1 MSAPDPAALA
11 RTVDEAV
18 IRSLQQAYADVV
30 NRRAWAELAD
40 LFLPDLVLDLDLGTV
55 HLRADGPEGVG
66 AFIGERLD
74 EFDFFEFVVLSSVV
88 TLAPDGDPDH
98 ATARLYMCELRHA
111 VADGR
116 FTIAYGVYHDDH
128 RRVDGRWWFARR
140 RYTSWARTAADGP
153 RALDVFAFP
162 RPSAPG
168 PSPAP

>member
-11 RTVDEAV
+11 RTVDEAG

-30 NRRAWAELAD
+30 NRRAWAELHD
-40 LFLPDLVLDLDLGTV
+40 LFRTDLVLELDLGTT
-55 HLRADGPEGVG
+55 HLRADGPDGVG
-66 AFIGERLD
+66 AFIGERLE

-88 TLAPDGDPDH
+88 ALAPDGDPDH
-98 ATARLYMCELRHA
+98 ATARCYMCELRHG

-116 FTIAYGVYHDDH
+116 FSVAYGVYHDVH

-153 RALDVFAFP
+153 RALDVFTFP
-162 RPSAPG
+162 RPAGSPTAP
-168 PSPAP
+168 